1 MLDLFSFVFG
11 RLLDPF
17 AYILM
22 INNKPLVSILLPVHN
37 SDRNLSDCLK
47 SLVGQSYRQI
57 EIIAI
62 DDFSTDS
69 SLKILKSFAKK
80 YPSASRRYP
89 EGHSGRGKKVRVY
102 RNIKRYGI
110 VMTLN
115 RLLRK
120 AKGDYIAFMD
130 SNDISSKQRIKKQL
144 EFLLGNQ
151 GVVAVGAQCRF
162 MNDRSRL
169 IGKSSFPKENQFI
182 YRSPLH
188 GISMQFE
195 TVLVNKNLIPK
206 DLLRFQANSDHFIYS
221 DVLMKLLPYGKFANL
236 PQYLYYHRNDPKAY
250 FGDLRIHLAS
260 LIKLWVKSIAN
271 YDYQLS
277 IKSFFTPLIKQS

>member
-1 MLDLFSFVFG
+1 
-11 RLLDPF
+11 
-17 AYILM
+17 M
-22 INNKPLVSILLPVHN
+22 INNHKPLVSILLPVHN
-37 SDRNLSDCLK
+37 SSRHLIDCLK
-47 SLVGQSYRQI
+47 SLTSQNYRQI

-69 SLKILKSFAKK
+69 SLKILKSVAKK
-80 YPSASRRYP
+80 Y
-89 EGHSGRGKKVRVY
+89 KKVRVY
-102 RNIKRYGI
+102 KNIKRYGI

-115 RLLRK
+115 RLLKK

-130 SNDISSKQRIKKQL
+130 ANDISAKQRIKKQV

-162 MNDRSRL
+162 LNDKGTL
-169 IGKSSFPKENQFI
+169 IGKSDFPKENQFI

-188 GISMQFE
+188 GISFQFE
-195 TVLVNKNLIPK
+195 TVLINKILIPK
-206 DLLRFQANSDHFIYS
+206 DLLHFQASSNHFIYS

-236 PQYLYYHRNDPKAY
+236 PKYYHYHRNDPKAY
-250 FGDLRIHLAS
+250 FGDLRIHLIS
-260 LIKLWVKSIAN
+260 LIKLWIKSMAN

-277 IKSFFTPLIKQS
+277 IKSFFTPVIKQS

>member
-1 MLDLFSFVFG
+1 MK
-11 RLLDPF
+11 
-17 AYILM
+17 I
-22 INNKPLVSILLPVHN
+22 NKPLVSILLPVHN
-37 SDRNLSDCLK
+37 SDRHLADCLK
-47 SLVGQSYRQI
+47 SLVSQSYRQI

-80 YPSASRRYP
+80 Y
-89 EGHSGRGKKVRVY
+89 KKIRVY
-102 RNIKRYGI
+102 KNIKRYGI

-130 SNDISSKQRIKKQL
+130 GKDISARSRIKKQL

-151 GVVAVGAQCRF
+151 GVVAVGSQCRF
-162 MNDRSRL
+162 MNDKGRL
-169 IGKSSFPKENQFI
+169 IGKSDFPKENQFI
-182 YRSPLH
+182 YASPLH

-195 TVLVNKNLIPK
+195 TVLINMHLIPK
-206 DLLRFQANSDHFIYS
+206 DLLRFQASSDHFIYS

-236 PQYLYYHRNDPKAY
+236 PQYFHYHRNDPKAY
-250 FGDLRIHLAS
+250 FGDLRIHLIS
-260 LIKLWVKSIAN
+260 LIKLWIKSIAN

>member
-1 MLDLFSFVFG
+1 MLNFS
-11 RLLDPF
+11 L
-17 AYILM
+17 IN
-22 INNKPLVSILLPVHN
+22 NNKPLVSILLPVHN
-37 SDRNLSDCLK
+37 SQHHLADCLK

-69 SLKILKSFAKK
+69 SLKILKSFTKK
-80 YPSASRRYP
+80 YPSRHSAELSRSP
-89 EGHSGRGKKVRVY
+89 GSGQGKKVRVY
-102 RNIKRYGI
+102 KNIKRYGI

-115 RLLRK
+115 RLLKR
-120 AKGDYIAFMD
+120 AKGNYIAFMD
-130 SNDISSKQRIKKQL
+130 AGDISSKQRIKKQL

-151 GVVAVGAQCRF
+151 GVVAVGTQCRF
-162 MNDRSRL
+162 MNDKGRF
-169 IGKSSFPKENQFI
+169 IGKSDFPKENQFI

-195 TVLVNKNLIPK
+195 TVLINTRLIPK
-206 DLLRFQANSDHFIYS
+206 DLLRFQASSDHFIYS
-221 DVLMKLLPYGKFANL
+221 DVFIKLLPYGKFANL
-236 PQYLYYHRNDPKAY
+236 TQYLHYHRNDPKAY
-250 FGDLRIHLAS
+250 FFDLRIHLVS
-260 LIKLWVKSIAN
+260 LIKLWIKSIAN